1 MNINSY
7 LILALLVLVQTV
19 MASITAFFYK
29 YAYQE
34 SGLASL
40 WLTGRD
46 AWLIIISRCCRMFAY
61 GASSLIL
68 ALFFNELEVSDSRI
82 GLFLTLTLVGDVIL
96 SLGISLIAD
105 RVGRR
110 RTLLC
115 GGALMV
121 LAGITF
127 WLSENYWI
135 LLPAAVVGVLSAT
148 GGDTGPFRAI
158 EESTLSELTV
168 PETRADVLS
177 WYITTAALGSASGTA
192 AAGRMI
198 QWLQAKEGWTLLD
211 AYHVCFG
218 VYALMGVLAFL
229 GAFSLSPKCE
239 LKPTAQPQEE
249 EDAGEAAEGLL
260 DEEEDHELSPVN
272 GNHKTGEEPKPTSS
286 SRPSKIAQISKETR
300 NVMYAMWFLLMVD
313 SLADGMVSMS
323 LTTYYMDEKFH
334 LPKSTLGDVLS
345 ASYFLAAC
353 STVFA
358 GPLARHIGLVNT
370 MVFTHIPSSLA
381 VLLFPLPQNKFL
393 TFALLLL
400 RVGLNNM
407 DQAPRAALIAAVVKP
422 EERTAVMGITST
434 LRTLANVTGPSFT
447 GLLAD
452 SDRFWIAFVVGG
464 ALRLA
469 YDIGLFVMFIN
480 IQLYKHEPTKQGL
493 PQPAAGRVSLDAF
506 DIGSEDDL
514 EARLALSS
522 DDEEEDDHKSKKIT
536 G

>member
-1 MNINSY
+1 
-7 LILALLVLVQTV
+7 
-19 MASITAFFYK
+19 MASIKAFLYK
-29 YAYQE
+29 YAYLE

-40 WLTGRD
+40 WTTGHD
-46 AWLIIISRCCRMFAY
+46 AWLIIFSRCCRMFAY

-68 ALFFNELEVSDSRI
+68 ALFFNELKVSDSRI

-96 SLGISLIAD
+96 SLVISLIAD

-110 RTLLC
+110 RILLF
-115 GGALMV
+115 GAALMI

-127 WLSENYWI
+127 WLCENYWI

-158 EESTLSELTV
+158 EESTMSELTV

-192 AAGRMI
+192 AAGRMV
-198 QWLQAKEGWTLLD
+198 QWLQAKDGWTLLD
-211 AYHVCFG
+211 AYHVCFA
-218 VYALMGVLAFL
+218 VYALMGAFAFL
-229 GAFSLSPKCE
+229 GAFCLSPKCE
-239 LKPTAQPQEE
+239 LKPAVEPKE

-260 DEEEDHELSPVN
+260 DEDEEELAPVDES
-272 GNHKTGEEPKPTSS
+272 HHRLAEEPKPQ
-286 SRPSKIAQISKETR
+286 PKKASKIAQISKETR
-300 NVMYAMWFLLMVD
+300 NVMYALWFLLMVD

-353 STVFA
+353 STIFA
-358 GPLARHIGLVNT
+358 GPLSRHIGLVNT

-381 VLLFPLPQNKFL
+381 VLLFPLPQNKLL

-452 SDRFWIAFVVGG
+452 NDRFWIAFVVGG

-469 YDIGLFVMFIN
+469 YDLGLFVMFIN
-480 IQLYKHEPTKQGL
+480 IQLYKHEPVKQGL
-493 PQPAAGRVSLDAF
+493 AQPPAGRVSLDAF
-506 DIGSEDDL
+506 DAGMDDDL
-514 EARLALSS
+514 EARLQLFS
-522 DDEEEDDHKSKKIT
+522 DSEEEDDLDHKLKKDAAVA
-536 G
+536 GR

>member
-1 MNINSY
+1 
-7 LILALLVLVQTV
+7 
-19 MASITAFFYK
+19 MASVAAFFSK
-29 YAYQE
+29 YAYRE

-40 WLTGRD
+40 WMTGRD
-46 AWLIIISRCCRMFAY
+46 AWLIIFARCCRMVAY

-82 GLFLTLTLVGDVIL
+82 GLFLTLTLIGDVIL
-96 SLGISLIAD
+96 SLAVSLVAD
-105 RVGRR
+105 RFGRR

-115 GGALMV
+115 GAALMIM
-121 LAGITF
+121 AGTTF
-127 WLSENYWI
+127 WLSENYWV

-158 EESTLSELTV
+158 EESTMSELTV

-192 AAGRMI
+192 AAGRMV
-198 QWLQAKEGWTLLD
+198 QWLQAKDGWTLLD

-218 VYALMGVLAFL
+218 AYALMGVMAFL
-229 GAFSLSPKCE
+229 AAFALSPNCE
-239 LKPTAQPQEE
+239 LKQTEVVKEQE
-249 EDAGEAAEGLL
+249 AGEAAEGLL
-260 DEEEDHELSPVN
+260 DHDQELSPVDER
-272 GNHKTGEEPKPTSS
+272 HHIQEVAKPEPKPKT
-286 SRPSKIAQISKETR
+286 SKIAQISKETR
-300 NVMYAMWFLLMVD
+300 SVMYALWFLLMVD

-345 ASYFLAAC
+345 ASYLLAAC
-353 STVFA
+353 STIFA
-358 GPLARHIGLVNT
+358 GPLSRHIGLVNT

-452 SDRFWIAFVVGG
+452 NNRFWIAFVIGG

-480 IQLYKHEPTKQGL
+480 VQLYKHEPLKGAIPT
-493 PQPAAGRVSLDAF
+493 AAGRVSLDDAF
-506 DIGSEDDL
+506 EIGSDDDLESRLRLSSDEDDL
-514 EARLALSS
+514 DDRPLA
-522 DDEEEDDHKSKKIT
+522 DQKSKHLSV
-536 G
+536 